1 MEEWRD
7 RGIGLRQWMDGQGSG
22 MDGWR
27 GLPVDGQQRDGAQG
41 TEGWGLRDR
50 AQGMELKGWMD
61 RGLQMGMA
69 LPKGSFPLHH
79 PIIQPA

>member
-1 MEEWRD
+1 MD
-7 RGIGLRQWMDGQGSG
+7 NRGMGLKAQ
-22 MDGWR
+22 R
-27 GLPVDGQQRDGAQG
+27 GGAQG
-41 TEGWGLRDR
+41 T
-50 AQGMELKGWMD
+50 ELKGWMD